1 MSEDSQFSSDLLTIE
16 ETLTILEECLNHNS
30 HGTQQ
35 HIQTLKTFYS
45 PVFDF
50 DYSESGS
57 FFYAGVK
64 SLCHHTIERSSTDL
78 ILSGAFKQSLITLEK
93 VSLLIL
99 DRQKNQSALTNQLL
113 QLAAVWQL
121 NQTLDVPDLIQQ
133 AISKMRYDV
142 MQTNTPYSPA

>member
-1 MSEDSQFSSDLLTIE
+1 MTQNSPLSSHLLTIE
-16 ETLTILEECLNHNS
+16 ETLTILEECLNHNN
-30 HGTQQ
+30 HGSQQ

-64 SLCHHTIERSSTDL
+64 SLYQHAIELSSTNL
-78 ILSGAFKQSLITLEK
+78 MLSDTFKESLITLEK
-93 VSLLIL
+93 VSLLML
-99 DRQKNQSALTNQLL
+99 DQQKNQSALTNQLL
-113 QLAAVWQL
+113 QLSSVWQL

-133 AISKMRYDV
+133 ALRKMRYDV
-142 MQTNTPYSPA
+142 MQTNSPNSSV